1 MSADGLALCVTE
13 RADCARIAIILRHA
27 GGEVFYD
34 LHPDRAENPAEGPL
48 DPGGA
53 DARAEWRHDRQD
65 GGVADGGLD
74 PDADRRS
81 QL

>member
-34 LHPDRAENPAEGPL
+34 LHPDRAENLAEGPL
-48 DPGGA
+48 DLVE
-53 DARAEWRHDRQD
+53 RTR
-65 GGVADGGLD
+65 GLNGD
-74 PDADRRS
+74 TIGRTEE
-81 QL
+81 